1 MKNFDT
7 RTHNVSDFIEWQSS
21 GLLDLSAEFQRREVW
36 SEKAKSYLID
46 TIINGKPI
54 PKIIVTQ
61 DLRQS
66 RNVRVVVDG
75 QQRIKTILSFIE
87 GDFKISR
94 AHNKQFAGMRY
105 SDLPQD
111 VKNDLLKYEI
121 GIDVLFD
128 QKYEDILDIFA
139 RINTYS
145 VQLNSQEK
153 LNAKY
158 LGYFKQT
165 AYRLGYRYVVYWLDS
180 NILTK
185 SQVSRMG
192 EAAFSSD
199 LLVALMEG
207 IQSNKSVPIYY
218 KKYEDVQGN
227 LEEAE
232 THFDNVMSYIGEIYQ
247 PPFLKRT
254 NYKRIHLF
262 YSLFCSIAHAL
273 HGIKNIRVPRPPL
286 NRNKIGRARVCLDE
300 ISHRYDESDQS
311 TDYQKFIDFSR
322 RATTDST
329 RRLFRS
335 EFLCKKLNSYLKD

>member
-7 RTHNVSDFIEWQSS
+7 RTHNVSDFLEWRSS
-21 GLLDLSAEFQRREVW
+21 SLLDLSPEFQRREVW

-46 TIINGKPI
+46 TIISGKPI
-54 PKIIVTQ
+54 PKIIITQ

-94 AHNKQFAGMRY
+94 AHNKHFAGMRY

-111 VKNDLLKYEI
+111 VKNDFLKYEI

-128 QKYEDILDIFA
+128 QKYQDILDIFA

-180 NILTK
+180 DILTK

-192 EAAFSSD
+192 EAALSSD
-199 LLVALMEG
+199 LLVAVLEG
-207 IQSNKSVPIYY
+207 IQSNKTVPSYY
-218 KKYEDVQGN
+218 KKYEDVQGK

-247 PPFLKRT
+247 PTFLKRT

-273 HGIKNIRVPRPPL
+273 HGIKNMEVSRPPL
-286 NRNKIGRARVCLDE
+286 NRNNVGRARVCLDE
-300 ISHRYDESDQS
+300 ISHRYDENDQS

-335 EFLCKKLNSYLKD
+335 KFLCKKLNSYLKD